1 MRILVTNDD
10 GYCAKGLQ
18 ALIRILRPYGGLVI
32 VAPKTAQSGMSM
44 AVSMGH
50 RPIAVKKLSE
60 TPGEQWWW
68 LDGTPASCVKFGI
81 DNIMPG
87 EKPDIVVCGIN
98 HGSNAATATLYS
110 GTVGAAMEGAIN
122 GIPSIALSLDS
133 FDTDADFSAMEELLP
148 RILDKLLPNMSR
160 EFGSYYNINFPN
172 LPASE
177 IKGVRICNMGYV
189 HWEKEYRDYTD
200 YMNSRSLPVP
210 EKDAAYVKEAA
221 LCDGCYVMV
230 GDMVVNEG
238 NDPACDQLQLS
249 QGYITITPQKL
260 DTTDYKELQRL
271 CDII

>member
-10 GYCAKGLQ
+10 GYSAKG
-18 ALIRILRPYGGLVI
+18 ILSLVKVLRRYGELVV

-44 AVSMGH
+44 AVTMGH
-50 RPIAVKKLSE
+50 KPIAVKKISE
-60 TPGEQWWW
+60 TPLEQWWW

-81 DNIMPG
+81 DNIMTDQKPG
-87 EKPDIVVCGIN
+87 LVVCGIN

-133 FDTDADFSAMEELLP
+133 FREDADFSAMEELLP
-148 RILDKLLPNMSR
+148 RLLDKLLPSISK
-160 EFGSYYNINFPN
+160 EFGTYYNINFPS
-172 LPASE
+172 LPANE
-177 IKGVRICNMGYV
+177 IKGVRVCNMGYV
-189 HWEKEYRDYTD
+189 HWEKEYRDYLEF
-200 YMNSRSLPVP
+200 MNSRGLPVP
-210 EKDAAYVKEAA
+210 ENDAAYVREA
-221 LCDGCYVMV
+221 CDCEGCYVMV

-238 NDPACDQLQLS
+238 NNPYCDQLSLE

-260 DTTDYKELQRL
+260 DTTDYKELERL

>member
-10 GYCAKGLQ
+10 GYGAKGLQ
-18 ALIRILRPYGGLVI
+18 ALIRILRPYGKLVI

-60 TPGEQWWW
+60 TQGEQWWW

-81 DNIMPG
+81 DNIMTCD
-87 EKPDIVVCGIN
+87 KPDLVVCGIN

-172 LPASE
+172 LSASD

-189 HWEKEYRDYTD
+189 HWEKEYRDYSD

-210 EKDAAYVKEAA
+210 EKDAAYVKDAA
-221 LCDGCYVMV
+221 PCDGCYVMV